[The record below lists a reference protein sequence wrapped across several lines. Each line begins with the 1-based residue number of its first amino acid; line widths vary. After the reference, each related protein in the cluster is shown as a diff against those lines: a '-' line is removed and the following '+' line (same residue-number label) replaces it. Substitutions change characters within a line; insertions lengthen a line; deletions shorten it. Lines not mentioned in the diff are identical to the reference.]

1 MGKQKVKRI
10 IRTDKNDKSD
20 NKYDK
25 FVNKF
30 CVFCL
35 DNDLHMRTIYN
46 LSNNILNDDP
56 IELIDGLHKETYDK
70 LISDKDLYNQIKNML
85 GRLK

>member
-10 IRTDKNDKSD
+10 IKIDKRDKSD
-20 NKYDK
+20 SKYDK

-46 LSNNILNDDP
+46 LSNNILNDIP

-70 LISDKDLYNQIKNML
+70 LVSDKDLYNQIKNML